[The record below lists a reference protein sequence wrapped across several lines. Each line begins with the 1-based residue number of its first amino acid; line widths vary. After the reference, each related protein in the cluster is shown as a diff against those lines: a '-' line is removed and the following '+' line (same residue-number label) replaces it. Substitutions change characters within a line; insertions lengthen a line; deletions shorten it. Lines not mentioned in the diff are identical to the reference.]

1 MKMRNIDFDFHVKEV
16 SDSGKFTGYGS
27 IFGLV
32 DYYGDVV
39 MPGAFISSIQKSKE
53 KQRKIPVLWQHR
65 DAIGVYTEM
74 YEDEKGLYLEG
85 QLQLDVVQ
93 GAEARS
99 LMSVG
104 AVTGLSIGFMPEIE
118 EWDKTRSVNKLI
130 QVELKEVSIVTFP
143 ANDDSRISGVKSIDL
158 ITDLKSAEQ
167 HLRDSGFS
175 RQQAVAFISKVK
187 GLNPSDSEDELESI
201 AKLIK
206 NQSFL
211 KEFRGH

>member
-16 SDSGKFTGYGS
+16 SDTGKFTGYGS

-39 MPGAFISSIQKSKE
+39 VPGAFISSIQKSKA
-53 KQRKIPVLWQHR
+53 KQRKIPVLWQH
-65 DAIGVYTEM
+65 DAAIGVYTEM

-104 AVTGLSIGFMPEIE
+104 AVTGLSIGFMPVIE
-118 EWDKTRSVNKLI
+118 EWDKTLGVTKLI
-130 QVELKEVSIVTFP
+130 QVDLKEVSIVTFP
-143 ANDDSRISGVKSIDL
+143 ANDDSRIIGVKSIDM

-187 GLNPSDSEDELESI
+187 GLNPSDSDDELESI

-211 KEFRGH
+211 KEFRGN